1 MIKKLLRGLGMTA
14 MWLVG
19 LVAAAWSVGALY
31 FDFPWAALRV
41 PMAVVFALA
50 LVFAMI
56 VLRGSWRRLS
66 AIGTG
71 FVVVLT
77 WWLTISPSNDRAWPS
92 DVAELGWAE
101 INGDDVV
108 LHNIR
113 NCDYRTET
121 DYTPHWDTR
130 TVHMSKLTGVD
141 VALTYW
147 GSPWIA
153 HPIASFQFSDA
164 PPICF
169 SIETR
174 KHEGQTYS
182 AIAGFYRQYELIYT
196 MADERDVIRV
206 RTNYREG
213 EDVYLYR
220 LRISPERTREMF
232 REYLATM
239 NQLRTQ
245 PRWYNA
251 VTMNCTT
258 SIRHQSRP
266 SERRP
271 FDWRLLLNGKS
282 DEMLYQRGDLLT
294 GGLSFPELKAHSYI
308 NPLAKDADQSPDF
321 SKRIRE
327 KLVH

>member
-1 MIKKLLRGLGMTA
+1 
-14 MWLVG
+14 
-19 LVAAAWSVGALY
+19 
-31 FDFPWAALRV
+31 
-41 PMAVVFALA
+41 
-50 LVFAMI
+50 
-56 VLRGSWRRLS
+56 
-66 AIGTG
+66 
-71 FVVVLT
+71 
-77 WWLTISPSNDRAWPS
+77 
-92 DVAELGWAE
+92 
-101 INGDDVV
+101 
-108 LHNIR
+108 
-113 NCDYRTET
+113 
-121 DYTPHWDTR
+121 
-130 TVHMSKLTGVD
+130 
-141 VALTYW
+141 
-147 GSPWIA
+147 
-153 HPIASFQFSDA
+153 
-164 PPICF
+164 
-169 SIETR
+169 
-174 KHEGQTYS
+174 
-182 AIAGFYRQYELIYT
+182 